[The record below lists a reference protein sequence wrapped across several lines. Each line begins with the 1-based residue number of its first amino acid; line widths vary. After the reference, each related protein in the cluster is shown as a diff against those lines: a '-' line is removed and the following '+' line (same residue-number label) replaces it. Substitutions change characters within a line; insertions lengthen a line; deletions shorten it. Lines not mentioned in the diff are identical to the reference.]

1 MGETHFP
8 GVCAMFKKLFDPDNA
23 LMITMSQVTDCIFL
37 SLFWVLC
44 SFPVFTIGASS
55 AALYDAVY
63 YGFRRG
69 DKHSWGRFLR
79 SFRSN
84 LKSSILP
91 TIVYLAVFCA
101 GAWGLIQIWNAAVW
115 EQVSF
120 ALFSGAAFVVLLL
133 LGILSVM
140 FPMLSRFSNSF
151 GGLLRNT
158 VLLALANLPRT
169 LALGFVN
176 AVSILLCVKFIF
188 PLFFLPALA
197 NLLGTLFLEPMFRP
211 YMGKEEKEPESVD
224 AAE

>member
-1 MGETHFP
+1 
-8 GVCAMFKKLFDPDNA
+8 MFKNLFNPDNA

-63 YGFRRG
+63 YGFRQG
-69 DKHSWGRFLR
+69 DKHSWGRFFR
-79 SFRSN
+79 SFKSN

-91 TIVYLAVFCA
+91 ALVYLVIFC
-101 GAWGLIQIWNAAVW
+101 GGGWILIQIWNAAVW

-120 ALFSGAAFVVLLL
+120 AMFSGAAFIVMLL

-140 FPMLSRFSNSF
+140 FPMLSRFNNSF

-169 LALGFVN
+169 LGLGFVN
-176 AVSILLCVKFIF
+176 AVSILLCVRFVF

-197 NLLGTLFLEPMFRP
+197 NLINTLFLEPMFKP
-211 YMGKEEKEPESVD
+211 YMGEDEKKPESVD

>member
-1 MGETHFP
+1 
-8 GVCAMFKKLFDPDNA
+8 MFKNLFNPDSA
-23 LMITMSQVTDCIFL
+23 LMLTMAQITDCIFL
-37 SLFWVLC
+37 SLFWLVC

-69 DKHSWGRFLR
+69 DKHSWSRFYR

-91 TIVYLAVFCA
+91 ALVYLVIF
-101 GAWGLIQIWNAAVW
+101 GLGGWILIQVWNAAVW

-120 ALFSGAAFVVLLL
+120 AMFSGAAFIVMLL

-140 FPMLSRFSNSF
+140 FPMLSRFNNTF
-151 GGLLRNT
+151 GGLLCNT

-169 LALGFVN
+169 LGLGFVN
-176 AVSILLCVKFIF
+176 ALSILLCVRFIF

-197 NLLGTLFLEPMFRP
+197 NLINTLFLEPMFKP
-211 YMGKEEKEPESVD
+211 YMGEDEKADSVG
-224 AAE
+224 EGQ